1 MPSYKCWETPFYGVG
16 LKVYDALAGK
26 AGLGSTEFLNLRQ
39 AQSCIPG
46 VRAQGLKG
54 GVKYWDGQ
62 FDDARLALALARTA
76 AAQGAL
82 LINYCPVTQ
91 LIHEQ
96 GRSEEHTSELQSL
109 MRNSYAVF
117 CLQKQ
122 HENKHNQ
129 ST

>member
-1 MPSYKCWETPFYGVG
+1 MPSCKCWETPFYGVG
-16 LKVYDALAGK
+16 LKVYDALAGM

-82 LINYCPVTQ
+82 LINY
-91 LIHEQ
+91 
-96 GRSEEHTSELQSL
+96 RSEERRVGKECVSKCRARWSPDH
-109 MRNSYAVF
+109 
-117 CLQKQ
+117 
-122 HENKHNQ
+122 
-129 ST
+129 

>member
-1 MPSYKCWETPFYGVG
+1 M
-16 LKVYDALAGK
+16 

-96 GRSEEHTSELQSL
+96 GRVAGLQCRDAETGDIHTLRARCVVRSEGKTSELQSL
-109 MRNSYAVF
+109 MLTS
-117 CLQKQ
+117 
-122 HENKHNQ
+122 
-129 ST
+129 

>member
-1 MPSYKCWETPFYGVG
+1 M
-16 LKVYDALAGK
+16 

-82 LINYCPVTQ
+82 LINYCPVTE
-91 LIHEQ
+91 LMHEQ
-96 GRSEEHTSELQSL
+96 GKVVGLRCTDSESGQIYTIKTHCVVNATGVWVDHI
-109 MRNSYAVF
+109 R
-117 CLQKQ
+117 QKDGEASGQ
-122 HENKHNQ
+122 IGRAHV
-129 ST
+129 